1 MGLIVLHDFF
11 TSEIEHADGLI
22 VGAGEDALISRVEIG
37 AGDGSLEAVIS
48 LHFLLLLDIPNQ
60 EFLVLAT

>member
-1 MGLIVLHDFF
+1 MMCLIVLHDLF

-22 VGAGEDALISRVEIG
+22 VSACEDALISRVEIG
-37 AGDGSLEAVIS
+37 ASDGSLEAIIS

-60 EFLVLAT
+60 

>member
-1 MGLIVLHDFF
+1 MMGLVMLHDLF

-37 AGDGSLEAVIS
+37 ASDGSLEAVIP
-48 LHFLLLLDIPNQ
+48 LHFFLLLYIPNQ
-60 EFLVLAT
+60 